1 VWTQLAGTSLLL
13 LLFYLLVRHAG
24 ARPYFARWMLAWL
37 ALLSAVLLVIVRY
50 YVAPLLTDPAGPLL
64 PPAIVLTH
72 TLYQFA
78 KLLYLGLML
87 QGCWQFVHG
96 APPRLHMAILLPFL
110 GVLAFATAFIGGL
123 DRAMALQAIAAVP
136 AFAGCVLLL
145 GGLPEPRR
153 TMGTRLTAAAFGLL
167 GLLWLGYGVTFSIAV
182 WAPRL
187 VGHWLSLLPRYNSF
201 FDTGASV
208 LLAYG
213 MVVILLEDARR
224 EAEAARAERLRAVA
238 ESEARLKAVI
248 ETATDAIIA
257 LDGEGRVL
265 LFNAGAS
272 RIFGIGNRD
281 AVGRPLVEVLPGPA
295 RPELARRLAAARGA
309 APGRQAMFEVT
320 IPGNGGEI
328 PLEIAASTLALEDGY
343 LDILVLRD
351 LSERRRAEQE
361 REQLRE
367 RLAESARMES
377 LGRLVS
383 GVAHELNNPL
393 AAILTFSEQLLA
405 EHPTTAAAGPLG
417 TIHAQARRARVVVRD
432 LLSFVRRREERREAT
447 DLPALVDRTVRAFA
461 GDLETRG
468 VRLVLSVEP
477 GLPLLTCDPQGIEQV
492 VTNLLDN
499 AVRAAGGGEVTLG
512 VRRQAN
518 GIAVTVEDS
527 GPGIPVDV
535 LPRLF
540 EPFFTTRG
548 TGEGT
553 GLGLSVSLGIVQQH
567 GGTLTA
573 ENRAGGPGARFTAWL
588 PLGLMPSAETAV
600 RPLDRGALAPGG
612 RVLIIDDES
621 AVRASI
627 RRYFER
633 QHWVV
638 EEAGDGAAALARLVP
653 GTDAAAPDLIICDL
667 RMPGVSGI
675 EVHRWVS
682 TTRPELLGRLVFA
695 SGDTASQETAAFL
708 ASTGC
713 PVLEKPFELSELA
726 AVALRISRARNT

>member
-1 VWTQLAGTSLLL
+1 MWTQLIGTSLLL

-37 ALLSAVLLVIVRY
+37 ALLAAILLVIVRW
-50 YVAPLLTDPAGPLL
+50 YVAPAIADPQGLLL
-64 PPAIVLTH
+64 PPAIVLAH
-72 TLYQFA
+72 TLYQFT
-78 KLLYLGLML
+78 KLLYLGLLL
-87 QGCWQFVHG
+87 QGSWQFVHG
-96 APPRLHMAILLPFL
+96 ELPRVRMAALLPFL
-110 GVLAFATAFIGGL
+110 AVLALASAVVGGL
-123 DRAMALQAIAAVP
+123 DRAMALQALVAVP
-136 AFAGCVLLL
+136 AFVICALLFAR
-145 GGLPEPRR
+145 LPSARR
-153 TMGTRLTAAAFGLL
+153 TMGTRFTAAGFGLL
-167 GLLWLGYGVTFSIAV
+167 ALLWTGYGISFGIVVWWPALVT
-182 WAPRL
+182 PL
-187 VGHWLSLLPRYNSF
+187 VGVLPQYNSF
-201 FDTGASV
+201 FDTVASAV
-208 LLAYG
+208 LAYG

-224 EAEAARAERLRAVA
+224 ETLAVRAERLRAVA

-272 RIFGIGNRD
+272 RIFGVAVRD
-281 AVGRPLVEVLPGPA
+281 PVGRPLAEVVPGPA
-295 RPELARRLAAARGA
+295 RSELERRLAAARGA
-309 APGRQAMFEVT
+309 APGRQAMFELR

-328 PLEIAASTLALEDGY
+328 PLEIAASTLALEDGF

-351 LSERRRAEQE
+351 LSERRRADQE
-361 REQLRE
+361 REQLQE

-393 AAILTFSEQLLA
+393 AAILTFSEELLA
-405 EHPTTAAAGPLG
+405 EQPAPAAQEALG
-417 TIHAQARRARVVVRD
+417 TILAQARRARVVVRD

-461 GDLETRG
+461 RDLEHHG
-468 VRLVLSVEP
+468 VRLALSVEP

-499 AVRAAGGGEVTLG
+499 AVRAAPGGEVSLRVG
-512 VRRQAN
+512 RQDN
-518 GIAVTVEDS
+518 GIAVTLEDS
-527 GPGIPVDV
+527 GPGIPTDV
-535 LPRLF
+535 LPRVF

-553 GLGLSVSLGIVQQH
+553 GLGLSVSLGIIQQH

-573 ENRAGGPGARFTAWL
+573 ENRPGGTGARFTAWL
-588 PLGLMPSAETAV
+588 PLGLMMSAETERRSHA
-600 RPLDRGALAPGG
+600 RTSLSPGG

-653 GTDAAAPDLIICDL
+653 GHDAHPPDLIICDL
-667 RMPGVSGI
+667 RMPGVSGA
-675 EVHRWVS
+675 EVYRWVS

-695 SGDTASQETAAFL
+695 SGDTASPETAAFL
-708 ASTGC
+708 ASAGC

-726 AVALRISRARNT
+726 AVALRVARSRNT